1 MMRVVKMKARTKKTK
16 INKKGGKV
24 MNNVGQILFQ
34 GLYDGIQGALKAL
47 IFYDMIPHIK
57 RKIDRMNEKDDEESE
72 EETSKN

>member
-1 MMRVVKMKARTKKTK
+1 
-16 INKKGGKV
+16 

-47 IFYDMIPHIK
+47 IFYDMIPHIR
-57 RKIDRMNEKDDEESE
+57 RKIDRMNENDDDEKSKE

>member
-1 MMRVVKMKARTKKTK
+1 
-16 INKKGGKV
+16 

-47 IFYDMIPHIK
+47 IFYDMIPHIR
-57 RKIDRMNEKDDEESE
+57 RKIDRMNEKDDEEKSE